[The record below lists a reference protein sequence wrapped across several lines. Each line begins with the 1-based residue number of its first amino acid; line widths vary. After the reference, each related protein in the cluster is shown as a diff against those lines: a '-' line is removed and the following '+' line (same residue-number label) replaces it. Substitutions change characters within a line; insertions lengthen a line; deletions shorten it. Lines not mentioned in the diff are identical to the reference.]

1 MKVTARLFALL
12 SSLVWPGSAQLALGE
27 KRVGWTFVILPF
39 MIISLLSVSRLIT
52 RVEAVKSAVIAIALI
67 YSISLV
73 LSIYACLKENVVRSL
88 RSAMNAWGVALVA
101 VLLAMS
107 LFIYK
112 PVLLGVQ
119 AYLVP
124 TNSMEPALKPGDV
137 ILVDTWR
144 YKVKTPAIGDVVVF
158 ESPESSI
165 TLVKRVAMST
175 GQDAESDLHR
185 YFLLGDNKQFSRDS
199 RNFGWVSTEQIRGR
213 VTGVLFS
220 FE

>member
-1 MKVTARLFALL
+1 
-12 SSLVWPGSAQLALGE
+12 
-27 KRVGWTFVILPF
+27 